1 MLTGRN
7 DITEK
12 QHIAKELGRRISAG
26 PAHVMAV
33 SYDNKLLID
42 DHYKIIGQRFDAEEN
57 IIGVASGVSHGVVLL
72 RNGTVKAAGKNSFH
86 ECDVSQWKNI
96 TAIAAADYYT
106 IGIHSDG
113 TAVIAGQY
121 KHVGGWQN
129 IVRVVGNRLCAYG
142 LKADGT
148 VVLAYDYKDY
158 YGSSDVCKWENIT
171 DIACGELHC
180 VGLQS
185 DGHVVVDGM
194 DIINRREVRSWDQI
208 IAVAAGYRHTVGLRS
223 NGTVVAAGSNDE
235 GQCNVAQWT
244 DVVAIAAGG
253 DRTLGLRSDGTFLLA
268 GDFKKDSIQNISAW
282 NILRGSNRNSVI
294 TKDSMTCYEREEMMP
309 AAFGRISD
317 RSTDYIV
324 YPTLSLVRTK
334 LLARTDERDLLSC
347 PRCSSQNFHLCLR
360 LRKLQC
366 SNCMHWI
373 DIAD

>member
-7 DITEK
+7 DIAQK
-12 QHIAKELGRRISAG
+12 QHIANKLGRTISVG
-26 PAHVMAV
+26 PYCAMAV
-33 SYDNKLLID
+33 THDNMLLID
-42 DHYKIIGQRFDAEEN
+42 DHYKIIGQRFDAQKN
-57 IIGVASGVSHGVVLL
+57 IIGAASGDSHGVILL
-72 RNGTVKAAGKNSFH
+72 SNGTVQAAGENLNH
-86 ECDVSQWKNI
+86 ECDVSQWNNI
-96 TAIAAADYYT
+96 TAIAADDGYT
-106 IGIHSDG
+106 IGIHKDG
-113 TAVIAGQY
+113 TVVTAGWDMNVS
-121 KHVGGWQN
+121 KWQN
-129 IVRVVGNRLCAYG
+129 IVRVALSENCALG

-148 VVLAYDYKDY
+148 VVHEEVSHNGFDDIC
-158 YGSSDVCKWENIT
+158 SWEKIT
-171 DIACGELHC
+171 DIACRELHC

-194 DIINRREVRSWDQI
+194 DIIDRREVRSWDQI
-208 IAVAAGYRHTVGLRS
+208 IAVSAGYQHTVGLRS

-235 GQCNVAQWT
+235 GQCNVVQWT

-253 DRTLGLRSDGTFLLA
+253 NRTLGLRSDGTFLLA

-294 TKDSMTCYEREEMMP
+294 TKDSMACYERAEIMS

-317 RSTDYIV
+317 RSTDVIV
-324 YPTLSLVRTK
+324 YPTLSSVRTK

-347 PRCSSQNFHLCLR
+347 PRCSNQNFHLCLR

>member
-12 QHIAKELGRRISAG
+12 QHIAKELGRSISVG
-26 PAHVMAV
+26 PSCVMAV

-42 DHYKIIGQRFDAEEN
+42 GSIRIARQFDVQEN
-57 IIGVASGVSHGVVLL
+57 IIGVASGVFHGVILL
-72 RNGTVKAAGKNSFH
+72 SNGTVKAAGAHSPKHNY
-86 ECDVSQWKNI
+86 DVSQWKNI
-96 TAIAAADYYT
+96 TAIAAGDGYT
-106 IGIHSDG
+106 MGIHKDG
-113 TAVIAGQY
+113 TVVATGRDRDVS
-121 KHVGGWQN
+121 KWQN
-129 IVRVVGNRLCAYG
+129 IVRVALGKDSALG

-158 YGSSDVCKWENIT
+158 YGISDVRKWENIT

-185 DGHVVVDGM
+185 DGQVVVAGR
-194 DIINRREVRSWDQI
+194 IYQRVQTWGQI
-208 IAVAAGYRHTVGLRS
+208 IAVAAGNWHTVGLRS
-223 NGTVVAAGSNDE
+223 NGTVVATGENHC
-235 GQCNVAQWT
+235 GQCNVTQWT

-253 DRTLGLRSDGTFLLA
+253 DRTLGLRSDGTFLFA

>member
-185 DGHVVVDGM
+185 DGHVVVAN
-194 DIINRREVRSWDQI
+194 IISGLSYAKKWSQI
-208 IAVAAGYRHTVGLRS
+208 VAVAAGNRHIVGLRS
-223 NGTVVAAGSNDE
+223 NGTVVATGENRY
-235 GQCNVAQWT
+235 GQCKVAQWT

-253 DRTLGLRSDGTFLLA
+253 NRTLGLRSDGTFLLA
-268 GDFKKDSIQNISAW
+268 GEFKKDSIQNISTW
-282 NILRGSNRNSVI
+282 DILRGSKRSAVTMKN
-294 TKDSMTCYEREEMMP
+294 SMTGYEQAEMIS

-324 YPTLSLVRTK
+324 YPTLSPVRTK
-334 LLARTDERDLLSC
+334 LLAQMDARDLLSC
-347 PRCSSQNFHLCLR
+347 PRCGNQNFQFDSR
-360 LRKLQC
+360 LRKLRC